1 MSNRLHDFQEIHHII
16 DAIQKGEVVLTWAS
30 EFYLSLKEYFN
41 LTFTCTKVREI
52 YINGQ
57 AMPRD

>member
-1 MSNRLHDFQEIHHII
+1 MPS
-16 DAIQKGEVVLTWAS
+16 IQGEVVLTWAS
-30 EFYLSLKEYFN
+30 EHYLSFKEYFN
-41 LTFTCTKVREI
+41 LTFTCMKVREI

>member
-41 LTFTCTKVREI
+41 LTFACTKVREI